1 MGCFKD
7 GNPFVWLVGGDGF
20 AVDAFGFLAKPFD
33 ETGGIGDFPKGFRDG
48 LPISAVSIMARSC
61 WFSMMRSNHLRRI
74 WARSLPVRAAQ
85 AWRADSAAF
94 MAVAAS
100 LRDKSGRLARMSPR
114 AGL

>member
-1 MGCFKD
+1 
-7 GNPFVWLVGGDGF
+7 
-20 AVDAFGFLAKPFD
+20 
-33 ETGGIGDFPKGFRDG
+33 
-48 LPISAVSIMARSC
+48 MARSC
-61 WFSMMRSNHLRRI
+61 WFSIMRSNHLRRI

-114 AGL
+114 AGVIDGEGFFIGSVAPFRHR